1 MRLALHEPDIA
12 GNVGTLIRTAT
23 CFGVA
28 VDLIEP
34 MGFPY
39 SDRALA
45 RSAMDYAAMAEVMR
59 HADWDAFRAA
69 TRGRIV
75 LATTLGAIPLPEM
88 VFHPD
93 DVILLGSEGLAFRRR
108 CTTPPISGCAC
119 RCAAASARSTSR
131 SPAGFCWPRRGARPV
146 GTKCPVDPGPR
157 PRPERRAMNSRT
169 PDIALDAEQDA
180 ARLWFESL
188 RDRICAE
195 FEAIEREAGSDAA
208 FQYTAW
214 DRADPSG
221 EPGGGGM
228 RGVMKGRV
236 FEKVGVNVS
245 TVGGTF
251 EGHSPRP
258 STALATIRVS
268 WRRGSAWSRIWPTRM
283 CQRSI

>member
-45 RSAMDYAAMAEVMR
+45 RSAMDYAAMAEVQR
-59 HADWDAFRAA
+59 HADWEAFRAA

-88 VFHPD
+88 VFRPD
-93 DVILLGSEGLAFRRR
+93 DVILLGSEGRGCAEGGARRR
-108 CTTPPISGCAC
+108 RYPGACAD
-119 RCAAASARSTSR
+119 AQPASARSTSR
-131 SPAGFCWPRRGARPV
+131 SPAGFCWPRRDARPA
-146 GTKCPVDPGPR
+146 GTKCPVDPAPR

-195 FEAIEREAGSDAA
+195 FEAIEREAGSDAT

-214 DRADPSG
+214 DRAD
-221 EPGGGGM
+221 
-228 RGVMKGRV
+228 RAA
-236 FEKVGVNVS
+236 
-245 TVGGTF
+245 
-251 EGHSPRP
+251 SP
-258 STALATIRVS
+258 AAAACA
-268 WRRGSAWSRIWPTRM
+268 G
-283 CQRSI
+283 

>member
-45 RSAMDYAAMAEVMR
+45 RSAMDYAAMAEVIR

-93 DVILLGSEGLAFRRR
+93 DVILLGSEG
-108 CTTPPISGCAC
+108 
-119 RCAAASARSTSR
+119 
-131 SPAGFCWPRRGARPV
+131 AGE
-146 GTKCPVDPGPR
+146 
-157 PRPERRAMNSRT
+157 PEAVH
-169 PDIALDAEQDA
+169 DA
-180 ARLWFESL
+180 A
-188 RDRICAE
+188 D
-195 FEAIEREAGSDAA
+195 
-208 FQYTAW
+208 
-214 DRADPSG
+214 
-221 EPGGGGM
+221 
-228 RGVMKGRV
+228 
-236 FEKVGVNVS
+236 
-245 TVGGTF
+245 
-251 EGHSPRP
+251 
-258 STALATIRVS
+258 IRVRVPMRS
-268 WRRGSAWSRIWPTRM
+268 RVRSLYVAVTGGILLAVARRQTGWDQMPG
-283 CQRSI
+283 